1 MKCLNCGKSVPDG
14 NLFCPNCGAAVSA
27 DSPSPSS
34 ARAANPRMD
43 PPGSYGP
50 SGSVQPPLPAGG
62 YTGADRAPAGIKIL
76 RSLSGSPKFL
86 AAAVSFTLSIVF
98 SLIASST
105 SVTSLIYQ
113 LNSLMNQAGIGDT
126 DISMMEEE
134 VMQYASQI
142 NGYSFLLGLLMSI
155 PAILTALG
163 LWLIFFAGK
172 NKQSNEFS
180 TSGFTVIQVINIISF
195 VFSCIV
201 SALAVVLTIAMFAEL
216 TGYVEDSG
224 EVIPVLII
232 TLIVLVIAIVL
243 PLLYLFKIIKMVG
256 GAKKMAITGSPVE
269 CASVFVGVIVMLSIL
284 PHLSSLIFS
293 PLMGKLNAL
302 CSMVAAIC
310 FSLLIFEFR
319 NKVQEAIQYP
329 EDYSGAGSYNAPYS
343 SYSPG
348 EAGPAYTPYS
358 DVSAPAA
365 DPGLTPYSDAPA
377 PADSPYGGEPARSA
391 APAASPYGGAPAR
404 SAAPGAPAASPYG
417 GTPARSAA
425 PKTPAASSYSDV
437 PVSNRASMESDDRTS
452 YGSPSADMFEK
463 ADNRNMAMDYSGM
476 GPSPRLKGSLLS
488 PANNKKGKDEA
499 PAPSR
504 LKGSLLQSAPGVSAS
519 ASDTPSASPAPA
531 AAGPAS
537 AGVVPPSA
545 RAAGRPSA
553 PMKDDASAAP
563 AAAAGS
569 RVPADPAR
577 IERSGKDYDP
587 APSAGKASGRPL
599 PEQLEANES
608 MSGADNPATVYASP
622 YETTTVLDE
631 ATLRQPPAYL
641 LRTRDNNEISIN
653 APLLRIGRSSSLS
666 DYVVDDN
673 PAIGRHHADIV
684 CHGSKYSIIDK
695 SSVNHVYINGRI
707 IPPEKEIPLPDNAEI
722 RLADEI
728 FLFKVER

>member
-34 ARAANPRMD
+34 SRAASPRMD

-62 YTGADRAPAGIKIL
+62 YAGDDRAPAGIKIL
-76 RSLSGSPKFL
+76 RMLSASPKFL
-86 AAAVSFTLSIVF
+86 AAAVSFSLSIVF

-105 SVTSLIYQ
+105 SATSLIYQ

-126 DISMMEEE
+126 DISMMQEEMME
-134 VMQYASQI
+134 YASQI
-142 NGYSFLLGLLMSI
+142 NSFSFLFGLLASI

-172 NKQSNEFS
+172 NKQSSEFP

-195 VFSCIV
+195 VFSCII
-201 SALAVVLTIAMFAEL
+201 SALAVLFTIAMFAEL
-216 TGYVEDSG
+216 IGYADDSG
-224 EVIPVLII
+224 EVIPILII

-256 GAKKMAITGSPVE
+256 GAKKMAITGIPVE
-269 CASVFVGVIVMLSIL
+269 CASVFVGVIVMLSVL
-284 PHLSSLIFS
+284 PSVSSLIFS
-293 PLMGKLNAL
+293 PMMGKLNAL
-302 CSMVAAIC
+302 CSMVASVC
-310 FSLLIFEFR
+310 FSLLIFDFR

-329 EDYSGAGSYNAPYS
+329 EDFSGSGSYNAPYS
-343 SYSPG
+343 NYSPD
-348 EAGPAYTPYS
+348 EAGPAFSPYS

-365 DPGLTPYSDAPA
+365 NPGLTPYSDAPA
-377 PADSPYGGEPARSA
+377 PAASPYSG
-391 APAASPYGGAPAR
+391 APASRKVPADPPYGGAPAR
-404 SAAPGAPAASPYG
+404 PAAPKAPAASPYS
-417 GTPARSAA
+417 GTPARPAA
-425 PKTPAASSYSDV
+425 PKAPAASPYSGAPARPAAPKAPAAASYSDLPV
-437 PVSNRASMESDDRTS
+437 PNPASMDSDDRTS
-452 YGSPSADMFEK
+452 YGGPAADMFEK
-463 ADNRNMAMDYSGM
+463 ADNRNMAMDYSAM

-488 PANNKKGKDEA
+488 PANSKNEKDDA
-499 PAPSR
+499 PVPSR
-504 LKGSLLQSAPGVSAS
+504 LKGSLIQSGPDVSAS
-519 ASDTPSASPAPA
+519 AADTPPAPPAPASPAPA

-537 AGVVPPSA
+537 AA
-545 RAAGRPSA
+545 IA
-553 PMKDDASAAP
+553 PL
-563 AAAAGS
+563 
-569 RVPADPAR
+569 
-577 IERSGKDYDP
+577 
-587 APSAGKASGRPL
+587 AGKAAGKDSARPL
-599 PEQLEANES
+599 PEQLEVNES
-608 MSGADNPATVYASP
+608 INSPDNPATVYASP

-631 ATLRQPPAYL
+631 TTLRQPPAYL
-641 LRTRDNNEISIN
+641 LRTKDNNEVSIN

-666 DYVVDDN
+666 DYVVEDN